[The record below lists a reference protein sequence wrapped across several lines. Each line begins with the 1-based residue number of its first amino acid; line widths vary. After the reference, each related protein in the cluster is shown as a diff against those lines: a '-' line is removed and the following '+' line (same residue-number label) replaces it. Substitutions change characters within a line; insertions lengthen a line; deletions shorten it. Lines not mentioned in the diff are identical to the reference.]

1 MRIDHKLTTPT
12 QATTAKKRKK
22 ETPNA
27 KRARREHVEK
37 VNNRSPP
44 FTVGYC
50 YPALIFRTDAQR
62 FFWLRIKGR
71 INLESRARASCW
83 LMNGLGCCVCCGGD
97 YALFVCV
104 CAVDAAERFFGAV
117 DDFVVGAFVDLAV
130 AVGAGVEQDFKGGGV
145 DFGEVSK
152 EVAA

>member
-1 MRIDHKLTTPT
+1 
-12 QATTAKKRKK
+12 
-22 ETPNA
+22 
-27 KRARREHVEK
+27 
-37 VNNRSPP
+37 
-44 FTVGYC
+44 
-50 YPALIFRTDAQR
+50 
-62 FFWLRIKGR
+62 
-71 INLESRARASCW
+71 
-83 LMNGLGCCVCCGGD
+83 MNGLGCCVCCCGD